1 MTRAA
6 RADSVPPMAR
16 APRRGRGGRTS
27 PRTLLLLVLLVL
39 GLFATGEA
47 VLFGRSEDGLVARAN
62 LGLPVDEVALTRSLS
77 KTIKATLTEFG
88 IPPGAQV
95 IRKLDGDEGAGAR
108 VEWIAY
114 LPGRAS
120 TLQLNARL
128 TEALDARHARVLDAW
143 EDTLAT
149 PGSAVRMLVGAG
161 KIRTHELILQR
172 RVDADGAREYEPARL
187 FLVIDAFGSAASDTL
202 GPQFLALD
210 VPLTGAVL
218 PRLPSTKSWATRL
231 HGGRHDVLAQ
241 VPMEPEGF
249 PKRDPG
255 PGAVLV
261 DMPTGQIQR
270 TVRKHLEDIP
280 NAVGATSYQGAMA
293 LADGAAMTAVMTEL
307 ARADAFWLDARIVPS
322 SVAAERAAEAG
333 VITFRI
339 DQILEAPGRHDAQ
352 VKAMGRLLED
362 AVALARRRGY
372 AIVLAHPDRASLDVL
387 RREVPKLRRSGV
399 RFETVSTLLK
409 PQAF

>member
-1 MTRAA
+1 MTRPAH
-6 RADSVPPMAR
+6 ADSVPPMAR

-27 PRTLLLLVLLVL
+27 PRTLVFLTLGVLALYAL
-39 GLFATGEA
+39 GEV
-47 VLFGRSEDGLVARAN
+47 VLFGRSEDGLVTRAN
-62 LGLPVDEVALTRSLS
+62 FGLPVDEGALTRSLS
-77 KTIKATLTEFG
+77 KTIKTTLTEFG

-95 IRKLDGDEGAGAR
+95 IRKLDGSEGAGAR

-128 TEALDARHARVLDAW
+128 TEALGERHARVLDAW

-149 PGSAVRMLVGAG
+149 PGSSVHMLVGAG
-161 KIRTHELILQR
+161 RVRTHELILQR
-172 RVDADGAREYEPARL
+172 RNDTDGAREYEPARL
-187 FLVIDAFGSAASDTL
+187 FLVVDAFGSALSDTL
-202 GPQFLALD
+202 GAQFLALD

-218 PRLPSTKSWATRL
+218 PRMPSTKEWATRL
-231 HGGRHDVLAQ
+231 HGKRYDVLAQ
-241 VPMEPEGF
+241 IPMEPEGY

-261 DMPTGQIQR
+261 DMQSGQIQR
-270 TVRKHLEDIP
+270 TVRKHLTDIP
-280 NAVGATSYQGAMA
+280 YVVGATSFQGAMA
-293 LADGAAMTAVMTEL
+293 LADGAAMTAVMSEL
-307 ARADAFWLDARIVPS
+307 DRARMFWLDARIVPS

-339 DQILEAPGRHDAQ
+339 DQILEAPGRRDAE
-352 VKAMGRLLED
+352 VKALGRLLDD
-362 AVALARRRGY
+362 AVKLARRRGY

-399 RFETVSTLLK
+399 QFEPISTLLK

>member
-1 MTRAA
+1 M
-6 RADSVPPMAR
+6 
-16 APRRGRGGRTS
+16 
-27 PRTLLLLVLLVL
+27 L
-39 GLFATGEA
+39 GVFGLYALGEA
-47 VLFGRSEDGLVARAN
+47 VLFGRSEDGLVTRAN
-62 LGLPVDEVALTRSLS
+62 FGLPVDEGALTRSLS
-77 KTIKATLTEFG
+77 KTIKSTLSEFG

-95 IRKLDGDEGAGAR
+95 IRKLDGREGAGAR

-128 TEALDARHARVLDAW
+128 TEALGERRARVLDAW

-149 PGSAVRMLVGAG
+149 PGSSVHMLVGAG
-161 KIRTHELILQR
+161 RIRTHELILQR
-172 RVDADGAREYEPARL
+172 RNDTDGAREYEPARL
-187 FLVIDAFGSAASDTL
+187 FLVVDAFGSALSDTL
-202 GPQFLALD
+202 GAQFLALD

-218 PRLPSTKSWATRL
+218 PRMPSTKEWATRL
-231 HGGRHDVLAQ
+231 HGKRYDVLAQ
-241 VPMEPEGF
+241 IPMEPEGY

-261 DMPTGQIQR
+261 DMQSGQIQR
-270 TVRKHLEDIP
+270 TVRKHLADIP
-280 NAVGATSYQGAMA
+280 YVVGATSYQGAMA
-293 LADGAAMTAVMTEL
+293 LSDGAAMTSVMSEL
-307 ARADAFWLDARIVPS
+307 ERARMFWLDARIVPS

-339 DQILEAPGRHDAQ
+339 DQILEAPGRRDAE
-352 VKAMGRLLED
+352 VKAMGRLLDD
-362 AVALARRRGY
+362 AVKLARRRGY

-399 RFETVSTLLK
+399 QFEPISTLLK